1 MHGSWIIMH
10 QWRNIDMLR
19 ANIIFNTSK
28 LYIFYINDIRVSFD
42 NFSALSSLAS
52 GYANGMYPQI

>member
-1 MHGSWIIMH
+1 
-10 QWRNIDMLR
+10 MLR

-28 LYIFYINDIRVSFD
+28 FYIFYINDIRVSFD

>member
-1 MHGSWIIMH
+1 
-10 QWRNIDMLR
+10 MLR

-42 NFSALSSLAS
+42 NFSALSSLVVVTLMECIHKFS
-52 GYANGMYPQI
+52 PIGSD